1 MLERQVLGL
10 LSDVERL
17 KLEISKSQKELDA
30 KIKECETY
38 MKQYQKELAIR
49 LEIKKLANKED

>member
-1 MLERQVLGL
+1 MNRIELGL

-30 KIKECETY
+30 KIKECKTY

-49 LEIKKLANKED
+49 LKIKKLANKED